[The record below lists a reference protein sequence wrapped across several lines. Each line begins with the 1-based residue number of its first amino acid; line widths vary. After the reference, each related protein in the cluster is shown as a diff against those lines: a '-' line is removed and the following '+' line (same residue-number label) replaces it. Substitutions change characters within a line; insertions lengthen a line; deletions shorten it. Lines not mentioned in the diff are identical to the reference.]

1 MKRALITGLT
11 GQDGSYLA
19 EFLLQK
25 NYQVFGLVRKKTE
38 ENFRNINHLLNNK
51 YLKILHG
58 DMTDLTSLI
67 EAIKFSR
74 PDEVYNLA
82 SQSFVPYSWEAPEYT
97 SEVTGLGVL
106 RILEAIR
113 KVKKD
118 TRIYQASSSEMF
130 GDVEESPQN
139 EETPFKP
146 QSPYGVAKVFGH
158 QCIQV
163 YRNSYNI
170 FAVSGIA
177 FNHESERRG
186 LEFVTRKISMGI
198 AKIKLG
204 LEKKITLGNINAKRD
219 WGHAEDFVKAFWLML
234 QNQEPE
240 DFVIATG
247 KTWSIKDFLI
257 KGFKL
262 VNISNWE
269 KYVEVDSKFFRPVDI
284 NILCGDY
291 SKIKRK
297 LGWSPKIDFDSL
309 VKRMVEHDLYLLK
322 ASSKKR

>member
-1 MKRALITGLT
+1 MKRALITGIT

-51 YLKILHG
+51 NLKILHG